1 VPLTEVINMAV
12 NIMQYDTDAKKRSI
26 VKEFQTSPMIML
38 NRDKM
43 IQVIINLI
51 RNAVQATGPTE
62 QLP

>member
-1 VPLTEVINMAV
+1 MAV